1 MKLEGQFWFSHQG
14 RPLAGQDRIELLACI
29 ADTGSISKA
38 AKAAGMSY
46 KTAWDAVDAMNSSS
60 EQPLVERAAG
70 GRGGGGTRLTAA
82 GEQLVTAFRRY
93 QQEHAAFLAKLSE
106 DGSLDPY
113 LQVMN
118 RLRLRT
124 SARNQ
129 LYARVVT
136 LQPQGL
142 NDRVELVLDG
152 GQSLAAII
160 TRSSSERL
168 GLCAGAEVFALIKA
182 PWVKLASA
190 AEQPNRLTGTVLGRE
205 QVGEQL
211 ALEVELDGGV
221 LLVATLADDLAV
233 PGKGEPVTLWID
245 PEQIILC
252 AL

>member
-106 DGSLDPY
+106 DDSLDPY

-129 LYARVVT
+129 LYARVAAQ
-136 LQPQGL
+136 QPEGL
-142 NDRVELVLDG
+142 KERVELTLGG
-152 GQSLAAII
+152 GQTLMAVI

-168 GLCAGAEVFALIKA
+168 GLSEGVEVFALIKA
-182 PWVKLASA
+182 PWVKLASDDA
-190 AEQPNRLTGTVLGRE
+190 RQNRLTGTVLGLE
-205 QVGEQL
+205 QVGDQL
-211 ALEVELDGGV
+211 ALEVELNAGV
-221 LLVATLADDLAV
+221 QVVATLIDVPAV
-233 PGKGEPVTLWID
+233 PAIGEPVTLWVD

>member
-1 MKLEGQFWFSHQG
+1 M
-14 RPLAGQDRIELLACI
+14 
-29 ADTGSISKA
+29 
-38 AKAAGMSY
+38 
-46 KTAWDAVDAMNSSS
+46 DAVDAMNSSS

-82 GEQLVTAFRRY
+82 GELLVTAFRRY

-129 LYARVVT
+129 LYARVVA

-152 GQSLAAII
+152 GQPWAQSLRGI
-160 TRSSSERL
+160 SSERL
-168 GLCAGAEVFALIKA
+168 DYAKV
-182 PWVKLASA
+182 
-190 AEQPNRLTGTVLGRE
+190 RRVLR
-205 QVGEQL
+205 
-211 ALEVELDGGV
+211 
-221 LLVATLADDLAV
+221 
-233 PGKGEPVTLWID
+233 
-245 PEQIILC
+245 
-252 AL
+252 

>member
-106 DGSLDPY
+106 DDSLDPY

-221 LLVATLADDLAV
+221 LLVATLADDAAV
-233 PGKGEPVTLWID
+233 PGAGAPVTLWID